1 MEIILKRTMRKGNRV
16 AGELAIDGMKI
27 ADTAE
32 NLAHMLPEGNYEMGI
47 ETVRRQH
54 RKMPFITNGK
64 AKRHVSF
71 GNGVY
76 GSFARCVNVGKTI
89 CPGYLK
95 NTRETFNRLYQ
106 RLRKTIER
114 GNRVTVRIVSNDI

>member
-1 MEIILKRTMRKGNRV
+1 MRKGNRV

-32 NLAHMLPEGNYEMGI
+32 NLAHMLPEGTYTVGI

-64 AKRHVSF
+64 AKRHVSC

-76 GSFARCVNVGKTI
+76 GSFARCVNVGKMI

-95 NTRETFNRLYQ
+95 NTRETFCRLYQ

>member
-1 MEIILKRTMRKGNRV
+1 MEIILKRTKRKGNRV

-32 NLAHMLPEGNYEMGI
+32 NLAHMLPEGNYTVRI
-47 ETVRRQH
+47 ETVRRYS
-54 RKMPFITNGK
+54 RKMPFVTNGK
-64 AKRHVSF
+64 VKRLFSF

-76 GSFARCVNVGKTI
+76 ATFARCINVGTTI

-95 NTRETFNRLYQ
+95 NTRDTFDRLYQ
-106 RLRKTIER
+106 RLRKTTER
-114 GNRVTVRIVSNDI
+114 GHKVTVRIIS